1 ADALAKAGLDA
12 QTGAAQLQAAVG
24 SYTSPVVYPSG
35 NDFSNRAVQFASAM
49 KMVAQ
54 IVTTIPEANL
64 LFVQIGGFDH
74 HSQEIGSAADGFT
87 DKKVG
92 EHADLL
98 KALSLGVKAFYD
110 DMVAHNL
117 ASNVVMMTFSE
128 FGRRPNE
135 NASHGT
141 DHGTSSCQFIIGDP
155 IQGGKLYG
163 EQPSLTDLDNARNL
177 KFKVDFRSVYATIL
191 DKWLGTD
198 SKSIL
203 GGQFEN
209 IGFLG

>member
-1 ADALAKAGLDA
+1 NADTYQTDERFRGDRNNQINTFHATNTRDFPIDSFAKAISNAGVDA
-12 QTGAAQLQAAVG
+12 ADGAAQLQTAVAA
-24 SYTSPVVYPSG
+24 YTSTVHYPVTGEATAQVIS
-35 NDFSNRAVQFASAM
+35 FANTM
-49 KMVAQ
+49 KMAAQ

-128 FGRRPNE
+128 F
-135 NASHGT
+135 
-141 DHGTSSCQFIIGDP
+141 
-155 IQGGKLYG
+155 
-163 EQPSLTDLDNARNL
+163 
-177 KFKVDFRSVYATIL
+177 
-191 DKWLGTD
+191 
-198 SKSIL
+198 
-203 GGQFEN
+203 
-209 IGFLG
+209 